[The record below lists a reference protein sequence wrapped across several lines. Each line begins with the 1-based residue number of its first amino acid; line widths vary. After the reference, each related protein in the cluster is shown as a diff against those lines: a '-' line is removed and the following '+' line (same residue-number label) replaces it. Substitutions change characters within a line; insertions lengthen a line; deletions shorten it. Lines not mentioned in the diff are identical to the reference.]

1 MNAVLG
7 VSRLLLALP
16 RPLGRRGFLRRT
28 APIWFGLVIS
38 VGSAIPPATGQA
50 PLPIVPAIPVAFAG
64 WPCSSHSGEWPTFTG
79 HLANSSGTMLSESTT
94 GDVYGRITRVDTRWQ
109 PSPGCGSYR
118 YDAIIWATDNSGTNL
133 RVDWGALSGDGLYC
147 NYVVGTTDYLHANSG
162 SCPPETT
169 ARLVATLT
177 PEATYHNSPALATTG
192 SFAFAHSDC
201 ETWYGSEPIKTGA
214 DTSVASGVPGSNCGY
229 KQIEGPDTTQTLVF
243 DGTAPTISFSFPA
256 AGGPALVPSA
266 FAGVTFTATDAV
278 AGFGGTDDWDLQRQI
293 ATWNGSVCGT
303 FANDTGANA
312 LVSGTTN
319 AANQVSSQGL
329 SLGKCYRWTLGARDQ
344 NGNTATT
351 ITSGSIRTDT
361 SAVWGDQ
368 PQFRQESWDL
378 GAGDSLAVSVGSGNL
393 RLTHPIVSLSI
404 RGGTFDLSAS
414 YNGHDTASV
423 GMGPGWRLNV
433 QRRLTVNADNTVT
446 FTDADGSRHTFTN
459 PTGSPTV
466 TYTRPATLYATLTR
480 DTAAT
485 PDRFTLTYRDQ
496 SVDIFDEDITSTGLL
511 KQVKDR
517 FGNTTSIAY
526 SSADKISTITDPAS
540 RAISFTWTGSNLT
553 QIVDWANVSAGI
565 VQTSGSGNRTHRF
578 FYDGSNNLIGWA
590 DPLNTSGNCPTG
602 GSHLTCLTYTS
613 ALLTAIAKTQTYE
626 TIRGNPGT
634 LGSATRTITTSVA
647 YTFADVASV
656 TDAEAA
662 QTTFSHPSSG
672 ATKAVRPGTPASE
685 TTYALVSATD
695 TYGRNGSVKRKLAAA
710 QIETATTY
718 DATYPVEPATVT
730 EDNGGALQRSTTSTY
745 QASSLGLLSRLDE
758 PLDGTYR
765 RYTDFTY
772 NTNNDVTSKN
782 VYSTDAATDH
792 TETRSCYT
800 SSGCS
805 TSATDLLLRS
815 QIDNYVDGTVGGAN
829 GQIEDVTTSFQYDT
843 YGQRTRSTRSNYSGS
858 TLLDSAATGW
868 AYDTYGNVTSEIRN
882 YVDGTVSCTGDD
894 VTPNS
899 TNARTDLTTAFAY
912 DTAGNRVSSADARRA
927 IAIAKSQSPC
937 AEATPA
943 ADDFVG
949 RTVFDALNQTATS
962 RLPTTPGQTDCGS
975 PPGCREATTNYDE
988 LGAVR
993 EAADINDLVTATKYD
1008 KVGRALETYEDTT
1021 ADLAAITSIT
1031 TYDAQGR
1038 LLTGKDRRQAVT
1050 SSLGSTLT
1058 AYDELGRVTD
1068 VTEAYGS
1075 SPDVASITR
1084 TTYDNLDRKA
1094 TEETGYG
1101 TGTGQTTTWT
1111 YDIGG
1116 RTTKT
1121 DDEFTCATTTYD
1133 YRDLAQVEKQGL
1145 DAGTCA
1151 TPLQREITNTYD
1163 GLGRQT
1169 NSAITSGEG
1178 SGDVLAAPTFDSAGH
1193 QLSTSATKAGVTTSS
1208 TFTFNPLDEQVSETR
1223 SDAGTPVSWTKTN
1236 TDPAGNV
1243 TDRCVWN
1250 VNPGTEL
1257 CKAVGQT
1264 FTTTPAVQSTTAYDA
1279 RNNRISLA
1287 IPSVGETTYDP
1298 AHNYQ
1303 VAAVY
1308 VPTGTGKEHQ
1318 SLYAYDTRHRLSG
1331 ITEQLCT
1338 ISSGHSC
1345 SATVA
1350 TGSDSYAY
1358 DDNDNRIQATESKD
1372 GGTPATTYYC
1382 YDALNRLVSTRS
1394 AGGCASGL
1402 VETFEYD
1409 DAGNRTRASLSSP
1422 QYFHYSPAGQLCE
1435 TSTSSTNSC
1444 PGTWPIQYD
1453 DAGRTRVWNGWNLAY
1468 DGEGR
1473 LASACK
1479 VVGCATGDMVTMR
1492 YDADGRRVELVTRPN
1507 GGSTTTTTFRYQGD
1521 ALAQEL
1527 TGTGTPT
1534 VVRTYVTDESG
1545 SIVKVCEPDC
1555 TGSNPQ
1561 YVVTWN
1567 GHGDALGIWKV
1578 NTDGTL
1584 TLANS
1589 FTYATWGTPTTST
1602 HNGFA
1607 DLGFRFLY
1615 VGKAGVAWDNGVDLA
1630 NLSLGLMH
1638 TGARHYSPTL
1648 GRFLQP
1654 DPSGAEEN
1662 LYSYAGNSP
1671 VSKADPSGLFKA
1683 MFEGSGGGS
1692 AFMRAVNAATSTFR
1706 SLLGGRFS
1714 IGMGGPTSAIVDVS
1728 RDVLGRINTASAR
1741 ITQANLRMGTAATS
1755 AARRICCGGQLRG
1768 IYDAGHLIAKVLGG
1782 RGAAGANNIIPILRG
1797 VNRGELR
1804 DWEADIKSWVQ
1815 KGNDVQIY
1823 IQLRYSDSTT
1833 VPSQIV
1839 YSYRVSNFS
1848 GWKTAYFSNK

>member
-1 MNAVLG
+1 MNRGRIA
-7 VSRLLLALP
+7 SLLAAP
-16 RPLGRRGFLRRT
+16 WHRRGFLRRA
-28 APIWFGLVIS
+28 APVWLGLVVAI
-38 VGSAIPPATGQA
+38 GSAIPPAT
-50 PLPIVPAIPVAFAG
+50 PTPIPFLPEIPVAFAG
-64 WPCSSHSGEWPTFTG
+64 DPCSSHTGEFPMFTG
-79 HLANSSGTMLSESTT
+79 WLSGAGAGMLSESTT
-94 GDVYGRITRVDTRWQ
+94 GDVYGRVDNVDARWQ
-109 PSPGCGSYR
+109 PSPGCGWYR
-118 YDAIIWATDNSGTNL
+118 YDGVIWATTSDTTHL
-133 RVDWGALSGDGLYC
+133 TADWGALSGDQLYC
-147 NYVVGTTDYLHANSG
+147 NYVLGSTDYAHANTG
-162 SCPPETT
+162 SCPPATT

-177 PEATYHNSPALATTG
+177 PEWTYHNDSALNTKG
-192 SFAFAHSDC
+192 DFAFAHSDC
-201 ETWYGSEPIKTGA
+201 DTLYGTAGEKIVTGVTTA
-214 DTSVASGVPGSNCGY
+214 TTSGKPGANCGY
-229 KQIEGPDTTQTLVF
+229 KQIDATGTTQTLVV

-256 AGGPALVPSA
+256 AGGPVLVPSA

-278 AGFGGTDDWDLQRQI
+278 AGFGGSDGWTLQRQV
-293 ATWNGSVCGT
+293 ATWNGTSCVTPFVIDGT
-303 FANDTGANA
+303 ASTGLGN
-312 LVSGTTN
+312 G
-319 AANQVSSQGL
+319 ANQVVSQSLAL
-329 SLGKCYRWTLGARDQ
+329 SKCYEWTLTARDQ

-378 GAGDSLAVSVGSGNL
+378 GGGDSLAVSVGSGNL
-393 RLTHPIVSLSI
+393 RLTHPIVSLPI
-404 RGGTFDLSAS
+404 RGGTFDLAAS
-414 YNGHDTASV
+414 YNSHDTGSV
-423 GMGPGWRLNV
+423 GIGPGWRLNV
-433 QRRLTVNADNTVT
+433 QRRLTVNGDNSVT

-496 SVDIFDEDITSTGLL
+496 SVDVFDEDITNVGLL
-511 KQVKDR
+511 KQIKDR
-517 FGNTTSIAY
+517 HGNTTSIAY
-526 SSADKISTITDPAS
+526 SSADKISTITDPSS
-540 RAISFTWTGSNLT
+540 RTISFSWTGSNLT

-565 VQTSGSGNRTHRF
+565 VQTSGSGNRIHRF
-578 FYDGSNNLIGWA
+578 FYDGSNYLIGWA
-590 DPLNTSGNCPTG
+590 DPLNTSGSCPTG

-613 ALLTAIAKTQTYE
+613 NLLSAIAKTQTYE
-626 TIRGNPGT
+626 TISANPGT
-634 LGSATRTITTSVA
+634 LGSATRTITTNAA

-662 QTTFSHPSSG
+662 QTTFSHPAIG

-695 TYGRNGSVKRKLAAA
+695 TYGRIGSVKRKLAAA
-710 QIETATTY
+710 QIETTTSY
-718 DATYPVEPATVT
+718 DGTYPIEPATVT

-815 QIDNYVDGTVGGAN
+815 QIDNHVDGTAGGTN
-829 GQIEDVTTSFQYDT
+829 GQVEDVTTSFAYDAN
-843 YGQRTRSTRSNYSGS
+843 GQRTRSTRSNFSGS

-868 AYDTYGNVTSEIRN
+868 TYDTYGNVTAEIRN
-882 YVDGTVSCTGDD
+882 YASGTVTSPGDD
-894 VTPNS
+894 VTPNGT
-899 TNARTDLTTAFAY
+899 TNARTDLTTAYTY
-912 DTAGNRVSSADARRA
+912 DTAGNRVSAADPRWA
-927 IAIAKSQSPC
+927 IETAKGTSL
-937 AEATPA
+937 A
-943 ADDFVG
+943 ADDFIG
-949 RTVFDALNQTATS
+949 RTVFDALNQTVTS

-975 PPGCREATTNYDE
+975 PPGCREATTTYDE

-993 EAADINDLVTATKYD
+993 EAADINALVTATKYD
-1008 KVGRALETYEDTT
+1008 KAGRALETYEDTT
-1021 ADLAAITSIT
+1021 ADLAAITQIS

-1038 LLTGKDRRQAVT
+1038 QLTAKDRRQAVT

-1058 AYDELGRVTD
+1058 AYDELGRVAD
-1068 VTEAYGS
+1068 VTEASGS
-1075 SPDVASITR
+1075 SPDVAAITH
-1084 TTYDNLDRKA
+1084 TTYDTLDRRA

-1133 YRDLAQVEKQGL
+1133 YRDLALVVTEGL
-1145 DAGTCA
+1145 DPGTCGGTA
-1151 TPLQREITNTYD
+1151 QRVITDTYD

-1169 NSAITSGEG
+1169 NSAISSGEG
-1178 SGDVLAAPTFDSAGH
+1178 SGDVLAAPTYDSAGH
-1193 QLSTSATKAGVTTSS
+1193 QLSTSATKASVTTSS

-1223 SDAGTPVSWTKTN
+1223 SDAGTAVSWAKTN

-1243 TDRCVWN
+1243 SDRCVWN
-1250 VNPGTEL
+1250 VTPGTEL

-1264 FTTTPAVQSTTAYDA
+1264 FTTTPGVQSTAAYDA

-1303 VAAVY
+1303 VGAVY

-1318 SLYAYDTRHRLSG
+1318 SLSGYDTRHRLSG

-1338 ISSGHSC
+1338 ISTGHTC
-1345 SATVA
+1345 SSTVA
-1350 TGSDSYAY
+1350 TGSDSYSY
-1358 DDNDNRIQATESKD
+1358 DDNDNRTMVSESKD

-1382 YDALNRLVSTRS
+1382 YDALNRLLSTRS
-1394 AGGCASGL
+1394 ATGCSTGL
-1402 VETFEYD
+1402 LEAYTYD
-1409 DAGNRTRASLSSP
+1409 DAGNRTAAGSTTFSYDAQGQLSSC
-1422 QYFHYSPAGQLCE
+1422 SPTC
-1435 TSTSSTNSC
+1435 
-1444 PGTWPIQYD
+1444 GTISYD
-1453 DAGRTRVWNGWNLAY
+1453 DTGRTSAWAGWTLTY

-1479 VVGCATGDMVTMR
+1479 VAGCATGDMVTMR
-1492 YDADGRRVELVTRPN
+1492 YDAAGRRVELVTRPS

-1527 TGTGTPT
+1527 VGTGTPT

-1545 SIVKVCEPDC
+1545 AIVKFCDPDC

-1561 YVVTWN
+1561 YLITWS
-1567 GHGDALGIWKV
+1567 GHGDALGLWKL

-1584 TLANS
+1584 SLANS
-1589 FTYATWGTPTTST
+1589 FSYSTWGAPTTTT
-1602 HNGFA
+1602 HNSFA

-1615 VGKAGVAWDNGVDLA
+1615 VGKAGVAWDNAFG
-1630 NLSLGLMH
+1630 LGLEYMS
-1638 TGARHYSPTL
+1638 ARHYSPAL

-1654 DPSGAEEN
+1654 DPSTAEAN
-1662 LYSYAGNSP
+1662 LYAYGENGP
-1671 VSKADPSGLFKA
+1671 VTKRDPSGALTMNQA
-1683 MFEGSGGGS
+1683 EWNYCVIGSLWS
-1692 AFMRAVNAATSTFR
+1692 WTRLQICQQWAVISFVAADVARAETNNTADENALRHCLWQGCLTS
-1706 SLLGGRFS
+1706 
-1714 IGMGGPTSAIVDVS
+1714 
-1728 RDVLGRINTASAR
+1728 VLGFWRAWTFGY
-1741 ITQANLRMGTAATS
+1741 LHEMGSNDPLDTKIDLYNNNIG
-1755 AARRICCGGQLRG
+1755 R
-1768 IYDAGHLIAKVLGG
+1768 LIGLSIKSG
-1782 RGAAGANNIIPILRG
+1782 RVRDFLPTCKRALAAGLLRT
-1797 VNRGELR
+1797 R
-1804 DWEADIKSWVQ
+1804 
-1815 KGNDVQIY
+1815 
-1823 IQLRYSDSTT
+1823 
-1833 VPSQIV
+1833 
-1839 YSYRVSNFS
+1839 
-1848 GWKTAYFSNK
+1848 